1 MMCTKMGIYNIKLFI
16 GRPFDGEDE
25 GGRLDPS
32 DATYVDVMHTSAGHF
47 GEETIGSNIQV
58 TCDLQ
63 KNYHIRN
70 ALYMVY
76 IFIT

>member
-1 MMCTKMGIYNIKLFI
+1 MICTTQGICIIELFV

-25 GGRLDPS
+25 GARLDPS

-63 KNYHIRN
+63 KKLLHNTW
-70 ALYMVY
+70 Y
-76 IFIT
+76 IYL